1 MNLYSLYQIA
11 TGELTGARISA
22 TGPLD
27 PAWLPDGCGAILG
40 EWDHQLWT
48 VDHATG
54 ACTAR
59 PAAPPDWQ
67 ILKYQAAEAAMS
79 ALLQAEA
86 AQARPMREIVEALV
100 AGAAPPAASTAR
112 FAEIKTQIDAAR
124 TRYAAILAAQTPDQ
138 LNAL

>member
-1 MNLYSLYQIA
+1 LALH
-11 TGELTGARISA
+11 GAGHGLALQTSA
-22 TGPLD
+22 RFQT
-27 PAWLPDGCGAILG
+27 
-40 EWDHQLWT
+40 T
-48 VDHATG
+48 
-54 ACTAR
+54 R